1 MMAEPASPLGNNA
14 LLSTTTANPDNST
27 LRTCQ
32 ERLAENFGVNWEGL
46 AAIIIF
52 YLAVLL
58 VGLWAGWKTRKK
70 EANTEQVMLAGRDI
84 GLGVGGL
91 TMGATW
97 VGGGFINGSAQETYK
112 DGGGLIWTQAPFG
125 YAMSL
130 LISGT
135 FFARKMRESEYV
147 TMIDP
152 FTQKYGKWGALQAL
166 PAAVSEIFW
175 SASILGAL
183 GSTLQ
188 VILNL
193 DEKVS
198 IIMSAVIA
206 LGYTLLGGLISVAYT
221 DVIQIFFIVIGLF
234 LALPFAM
241 THEAVENIYSAKL
254 EDGSTPAWYG
264 AVAPHEW
271 GQWLD

>member
-1 MMAEPASPLGNNA
+1 M
-14 LLSTTTANPDNST
+14 
-27 LRTCQ
+27 
-32 ERLAENFGVNWEGL
+32 
-46 AAIIIF
+46 
-52 YLAVLL
+52 
-58 VGLWAGWKTRKK
+58 
-70 EANTEQVMLAGRDI
+70 RD
-84 GLGVGGL
+84 
-91 TMGATW
+91 
-97 VGGGFINGSAQETYK
+97 
-112 DGGGLIWTQAPFG
+112 
-125 YAMSL
+125 
-130 LISGT
+130 
-135 FFARKMRESEYV
+135 SEYV

-221 DVIQIFFIVIGLF
+221 DVIQIFFIVFGL
-234 LALPFAM
+234 
-241 THEAVENIYSAKL
+241 VNIINKHQNNNTFSL
-254 EDGSTPAWYG
+254 
-264 AVAPHEW
+264 VM
-271 GQWLD
+271 

>member
-1 MMAEPASPLGNNA
+1 M
-14 LLSTTTANPDNST
+14 
-27 LRTCQ
+27 
-32 ERLAENFGVNWEGL
+32 
-46 AAIIIF
+46 
-52 YLAVLL
+52 
-58 VGLWAGWKTRKK
+58 
-70 EANTEQVMLAGRDI
+70 RD
-84 GLGVGGL
+84 
-91 TMGATW
+91 
-97 VGGGFINGSAQETYK
+97 
-112 DGGGLIWTQAPFG
+112 
-125 YAMSL
+125 
-130 LISGT
+130 
-135 FFARKMRESEYV
+135 SEYV

-221 DVIQIFFIVIGLF
+221 DVIQIFFIVFGLVNIINKLHF
-234 LALPFAM
+234 STETLFP
-241 THEAVENIYSAKL
+241 ENVNVKIVRQKDRLSL
-254 EDGSTPAWYG
+254 
-264 AVAPHEW
+264 H
-271 GQWLD
+271 

>member
-1 MMAEPASPLGNNA
+1 M
-14 LLSTTTANPDNST
+14 
-27 LRTCQ
+27 
-32 ERLAENFGVNWEGL
+32 
-46 AAIIIF
+46 
-52 YLAVLL
+52 
-58 VGLWAGWKTRKK
+58 
-70 EANTEQVMLAGRDI
+70 RD
-84 GLGVGGL
+84 
-91 TMGATW
+91 
-97 VGGGFINGSAQETYK
+97 
-112 DGGGLIWTQAPFG
+112 
-125 YAMSL
+125 
-130 LISGT
+130 
-135 FFARKMRESEYV
+135 SEYV

-221 DVIQIFFIVIGLF
+221 DVIQIFFIVFGL
-234 LALPFAM
+234 
-241 THEAVENIYSAKL
+241 VNIINKL
-254 EDGSTPAWYG
+254 QNNNTFP
-264 AVAPHEW
+264 
-271 GQWLD
+271 